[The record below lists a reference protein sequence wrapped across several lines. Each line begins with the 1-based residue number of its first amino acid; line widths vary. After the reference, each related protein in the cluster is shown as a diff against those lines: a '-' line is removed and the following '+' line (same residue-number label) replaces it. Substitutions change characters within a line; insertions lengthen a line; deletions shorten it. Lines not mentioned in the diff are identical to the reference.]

1 MWFKRMKLSVCLV
14 VCQSLSVEL
23 QQKSSGST
31 KEILSLVK
39 CPMLELFSC
48 AGFSEG
54 HQAGNLRSPSARQAY
69 KAIKIGLRCLAAR
82 QTASSLWNKWIWVF
96 HLSMGKNPNARC
108 GVAAGDRVGCS

>member
-48 AGFSEG
+48 AVFSEG
-54 HQAGNLRSPSARQAY
+54 HLAGNLRSPSARQAY
-69 KAIKIGLRCLAAR
+69 KAIKIGSPSGALQPGRLHP
-82 QTASSLWNKWIWVF
+82 ASRTSGFEVFIYLWEKIQM
-96 HLSMGKNPNARC
+96 H
-108 GVAAGDRVGCS
+108 GVE